1 MLVDD
6 QPLVLTAIARV
17 LEERGYRVRTAPH
30 GEDALQS
37 AENHRPDL
45 VITDI
50 RMPVMD
56 GWTLVRRLRA
66 RADFALL
73 PIIILTDHNTAES
86 RMQGYRLGA
95 DDFVPKT
102 TIVEELEVRIERA
115 LRRSE
120 DFQRALHSAAPKKRK
135 GADHGGDA
143 SRGAGASQAD
153 ARTPS
158 PAASS
163 APPAA
168 EASFGL
174 DLPPLAVAMG
184 KKKPDAANE
193 GAGARTAAPGI
204 TGTLDQIG
212 LSSILTLLSSGEKT
226 GILALTREDDEDR
239 GQILLRNGQILR
251 IRLDRHP
258 EQKHADGIAEMMSW
272 KNARFAFVMA
282 EVAASDEVKTPTEH
296 LLMEAS
302 RQMDEGG
309 A

>member
-1 MLVDD
+1 MGSQCILLVDD

-17 LEERGYRVRTAPH
+17 LEERGYQVRTASN
-30 GEDALQS
+30 GEEALQS
-37 AENHRPDL
+37 ADSVRPDL

-50 RMPVMD
+50 RMSVMD

-66 RADFALL
+66 RADFALM
-73 PIIILTDHNTAES
+73 PVIILTDHNTAES

-102 TIVEELEVRIERA
+102 TKVEELEVRIERA

-120 DFQRALHSAAPKKRK
+120 DIQRAIHLAAPRKR
-135 GADHGGDA
+135 GSAQ
-143 SRGAGASQAD
+143 RGVPPAEEAPPRGQ
-153 ARTPS
+153 
-158 PAASS
+158 PAAT
-163 APPAA
+163 PAEHTA
-168 EASFGL
+168 FGL
-174 DLPPLAVAMG
+174 DLPPLAVAMAQRN
-184 KKKPDAANE
+184 PATADLDEDLAAQE
-193 GAGARTAAPGI
+193 PTPGI

-226 GILALTREDDEDR
+226 GVLTLSREDQEDH
-239 GQILLRNGQILR
+239 GEILLRAGQVLR
-251 IRLDRHP
+251 IRLYRLPDL
-258 EQKHADGIAEMMSW
+258 KHADGIAEMMRW
-272 KNARFAFVMA
+272 KNARFAFFMMNVSGA
-282 EVAASDEVKTPTEH
+282 NEVGTPTEH

>member
-1 MLVDD
+1 MGSQCILLVDE
-6 QPLVLTAIARV
+6 QPLVLSAIARV
-17 LEERGYRVRTAPH
+17 LEERGYQVRTATN
-30 GEDALQS
+30 GEEALQS
-37 AENHRPDL
+37 ADSVRPDL

-50 RMPVMD
+50 RMSVMD

-73 PIIILTDHNTAES
+73 PVIILTDHNTAES

-102 TIVEELEVRIERA
+102 TMVAELEVRIERA

-120 DFQRALHSAAPKKRK
+120 DIQRAVHLAAPRKRG
-135 GADHGGDA
+135 GAQ
-143 SRGAGASQAD
+143 RG
-153 ARTPS
+153 
-158 PAASS
+158 
-163 APPAA
+163 APPADDSPPRGQPAATPA
-168 EASFGL
+168 EDSGFGL
-174 DLPPLAVAMG
+174 NLPPLAVAMARRT
-184 KKKPDAANE
+184 PAAE
-193 GAGARTAAPGI
+193 EADEAPAAPGTTPGI

-226 GILALTREDDEDR
+226 GVLTLTREDQEDH
-239 GQILLRNGQILR
+239 GEILLRAGQVLR
-251 IRLDRHP
+251 IRLHRLP
-258 EQKHADGIAEMMSW
+258 NLKHADGIAEMMRW
-272 KNARFAFVMA
+272 KNARFAFVMKTVTA
-282 EVAASDEVKTPTEH
+282 SNEVATPTEH